1 MLIWLRYDSQ
11 PKFEYSWWT
20 YKLDTEFTTKVHTQA
35 MFLFAQW
42 MPNIKYTVSD
52 KFECENTRYCFLVFI
67 ANKQKD
73 KHNLLINLTF
83 SNIVN

>member
-1 MLIWLRYDSQ
+1 
-11 PKFEYSWWT
+11 
-20 YKLDTEFTTKVHTQA
+20 
-35 MFLFAQW
+35 